1 MMLPISS
8 VANSHKVSLTR
19 NYPAFS
25 ARTDDEDEYE
35 YKKSNTGKKIMPFVA
50 VAETIIASVALR
62 ASMGKEFRAGKAG
75 NWGFATAV
83 AICSV
88 LMAAVGLGVG
98 AIIDACSNNTIQKDA
113 YRFSAKGDV
122 PPDTNKGKITGLI
135 IGSGLGLRHLLGHG
149 SAAAKAFGFGLSAAC
164 WTFYCGIYDYAVNKS
179 RDELEARKNPTAAE
193 ETQPEVQK
201 NA

>member
-35 YKKSNTGKKIMPFVA
+35 YKKSNAGKKIMPFVA
-50 VAETIIASVALR
+50 VAETIIISVASR
-62 ASMGKEFRAGKAG
+62 ASMGKELFKAGKAG
-75 NWGFATAV
+75 NWGAV
-83 AICSV
+83 AIGSV

-113 YRFSAKGDV
+113 YKFSAKGNV
-122 PPDTNKGKITGLI
+122 PPNTNKGKITGLI
-135 IGSGLGLRHLLGHG
+135 IGSGLGLLHLLGHG

-164 WTFYCGIYDYAVNKS
+164 WTFYGGIYDYAVNKA
-179 RDELEARKNPTAAE
+179 RDELEARKNPTEAE
-193 ETQPEVQK
+193 ETQP
-201 NA
+201 